1 MERENVLIPQA
12 DLDRQRE
19 FEEKIRGLFAAR
31 EAHPA
36 ACVDTFGCQQ
46 NVADGQKLMGMLEA
60 SGFTLTQDP
69 KEADLVLLNTCA
81 IREHAEDRVFGNLGA
96 LTHTKK
102 EIIITLNVV
111 DNTSLFSYSESILKR
126 RVAS

>member
-1 MERENVLIPQA
+1 MLCFLVCYDILVKVSAFGGTDLERENVLIPQA

-46 NVADGQKLMGMLEA
+46 NVADG
-60 SGFTLTQDP
+60 
-69 KEADLVLLNTCA
+69 
-81 IREHAEDRVFGNLGA
+81 
-96 LTHTKK
+96 
-102 EIIITLNVV
+102 
-111 DNTSLFSYSESILKR
+111 
-126 RVAS
+126 

>member
-36 ACVDTFGCQQ
+36 ACVDTFGC
-46 NVADGQKLMGMLEA
+46 
-60 SGFTLTQDP
+60 P
-69 KEADLVLLNTCA
+69 LV
-81 IREHAEDRVFGNLGA
+81 RV
-96 LTHTKK
+96 
-102 EIIITLNVV
+102 
-111 DNTSLFSYSESILKR
+111 
-126 RVAS
+126 

>member
-36 ACVDTFGCQQ
+36 ACPSATFCWQPK
-46 NVADGQKLMGMLEA
+46 V
-60 SGFTLTQDP
+60 STQ
-69 KEADLVLLNTCA
+69 AA
-81 IREHAEDRVFGNLGA
+81 G
-96 LTHTKK
+96 
-102 EIIITLNVV
+102 
-111 DNTSLFSYSESILKR
+111 
-126 RVAS
+126 